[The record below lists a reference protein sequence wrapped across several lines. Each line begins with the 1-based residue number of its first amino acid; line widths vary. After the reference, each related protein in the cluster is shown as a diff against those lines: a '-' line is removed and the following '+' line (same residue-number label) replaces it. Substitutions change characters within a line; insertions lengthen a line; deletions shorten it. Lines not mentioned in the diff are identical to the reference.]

1 MTGLRSIATPRG
13 AATVVVL
20 TLVWCG
26 LWREISVANLLA
38 GLAVA
43 VGIMA
48 SGIGPK
54 ASGRLNVV
62 ALIKLFAVITIDLIK
77 ATITVAAEAITP
89 GNNTQESIIA
99 VALPPGHR
107 SYGLLLSIAITITP
121 GTAVVDISEDGSI
134 VYLHLLYHDSRDD
147 TVAHT
152 LRLARMA
159 SEAWP
164 EADPATSGAGRRP
177 SEVTS

>member
-1 MTGLRSIATPRG
+1 MTNGLRSIATPRG
-13 AATVVVL
+13 AATVVAI
-20 TLVWCG
+20 TLMWCG
-26 LWREISVANLLA
+26 LWREISAANVIA

-43 VGIMA
+43 VAVMA
-48 SGIGPK
+48 SGIGPT
-54 ASGRLNVV
+54 ASGRLNVI
-62 ALIKLFAVITIDLIK
+62 ALVKLLAVITVDLIK
-77 ATITVAAEAITP
+77 ATWMVAVEAITP
-89 GNNTQESIIA
+89 NNNTHESIIA

-107 SYGLLLSIAITITP
+107 SYGLLLTIAITITP
-121 GTAVVDISEDGSI
+121 GTAVVDISDDGSI

-159 SEAWP
+159 AEAWP
-164 EADPATSGAGRRP
+164 QDDPAPAAGRRP